1 LPERPIQLLVGALFI
16 IGGVMTWRAGKDDD
30 EESTAKWSTTM
41 SNSRVAWT
49 AASVILVAEFGDLT
63 QLATAGFAARFDDP
77 VAVAVGAVLALSS
90 VSGLAVLTGSWLTT
104 KVPLRV
110 IQRSAALLFFVIGVT
125 TLVTALA

>member
-1 LPERPIQLLVGALFI
+1 
-16 IGGVMTWRAGKDDD
+16 
-30 EESTAKWSTTM
+30 M

-77 VAVAVGAVLALSS
+77 IAVACGAVLALSS

-110 IQRSAALLFFVIGVT
+110 IQRSAALLFFVIGIT

>member
-1 LPERPIQLLVGALFI
+1 
-16 IGGVMTWRAGKDDD
+16 
-30 EESTAKWSTTM
+30 
-41 SNSRVAWT
+41 
-49 AASVILVAEFGDLT
+49 LVAEFGDLT

-77 VAVAVGAVLALSS
+77 IAVACGAVLALSS

-110 IQRSAALLFFVIGVT
+110 IQRSAALLFFVIGIT